1 MHKKQMHLMFIPE
14 TVWSW
19 FSFPLLHFLSALSLT
34 CTCHIDYLQQA
45 SKDHV
50 LGTRCLDK
58 AANYGL
64 MPNFSQAS
72 QIFYGLSRLI
82 KKATDVP

>member
-1 MHKKQMHLMFIPE
+1 MFIPE
-14 TVWSW
+14 TQ
-19 FSFPLLHFLSALSLT
+19 FGAGFHPLFCIFLSALSLT

-50 LGTRCLDK
+50 LGTRCLGK

-64 MPNFSQAS
+64 MPNFSQVS
-72 QIFYGLSRLI
+72 QIFNELSRLI
-82 KKATDVP
+82 KKATDVLWALK